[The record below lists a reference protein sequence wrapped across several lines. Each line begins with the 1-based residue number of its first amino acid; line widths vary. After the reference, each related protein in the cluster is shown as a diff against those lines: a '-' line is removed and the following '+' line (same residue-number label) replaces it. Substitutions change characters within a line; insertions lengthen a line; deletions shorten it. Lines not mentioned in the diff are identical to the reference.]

1 MSTGEIPFLDLVTA
15 HRELREELRSVFETA
30 LDSAAFVGGQVVQ
43 EFERDFAE
51 FCESQFC
58 VGMASGT
65 DALRL
70 ALVAA
75 GVQSGDTVVTVP
87 LTFIATTEA
96 ISQAGARP
104 DFVDIDERTYT
115 MDPEKLRAYL
125 ETECTPNPET
135 GRVVSKGTGGPVT
148 AVHPVH
154 LFGQMG
160 EQEPILAPRGPYD
173 PVRL

>member
-43 EFERDFAE
+43 EFERDFAA

-75 GVQSGDTVVTVP
+75 GGRPGDTGGAGP
-87 LTFIATTEA
+87 PTFIATTEA
-96 ISQAGARP
+96 ISPAGARAGFR
-104 DFVDIDERTYT
+104 DLDDRTHT
-115 MDPEKLRAYL
+115 MEPVKA
-125 ETECTPNPET
+125 
-135 GRVVSKGTGGPVT
+135 GG
-148 AVHPVH
+148 H
-154 LFGQMG
+154 
-160 EQEPILAPRGPYD
+160 
-173 PVRL
+173 

>member
-30 LDSAAFVGGQVVQ
+30 LDSAAFVGGRVVQ
-43 EFERDFAE
+43 AFERDFAG

-75 GVQSGDTVVTVP
+75 GVHPCDTVVTVP

-96 ISQAGARP
+96 ISQAGARL

-125 ETECTPNPET
+125 ETECTHDHKV
-135 GRVVSKGTGGPVT
+135 GRVVSKRTVRAVT
-148 AVHPVH
+148 AGIPV
-154 LFGQMG
+154 LLYGQTADMDPTL
-160 EQEPILAPRGPYD
+160 ELATRYD
-173 PVRL
+173 LIG

>member
-15 HRELREELRSVFETA
+15 HLELREELRSVFETA

-104 DFVDIDERTYT
+104 GFVQNHGNGR
-115 MDPEKLRAYL
+115 RA
-125 ETECTPNPET
+125 
-135 GRVVSKGTGGPVT
+135 GR
-148 AVHPVH
+148 
-154 LFGQMG
+154 
-160 EQEPILAPRGPYD
+160 
-173 PVRL
+173 

>member
-75 GVQSGDTVVTVP
+75 GGPSGDAGGTTP
-87 LTFIATTEA
+87 PTFIAPTA
-96 ISQAGARP
+96 GISPAGARAG
-104 DFVDIDERTYT
+104 VLGIHGGALTHGTER
-115 MDPEKLRAYL
+115 
-125 ETECTPNPET
+125 
-135 GRVVSKGTGGPVT
+135 
-148 AVHPVH
+148 
-154 LFGQMG
+154 
-160 EQEPILAPRGPYD
+160 
-173 PVRL
+173 

>member
-30 LDSAAFVGGQVVQ
+30 LDSAAFVGGQEVQ

-70 ALVAA
+70 ALAAA
-75 GVQSGDTVVTVP
+75 GG
-87 LTFIATTEA
+87 
-96 ISQAGARP
+96 QAGATAVTVAP
-104 DFVDIDERTYT
+104 
-115 MDPEKLRAYL
+115 L
-125 ETECTPNPET
+125 
-135 GRVVSKGTGGPVT
+135 VT
-148 AVHPVH
+148 ATTGATSPV
-154 LFGQMG
+154 
-160 EQEPILAPRGPYD
+160 
-173 PVRL
+173 

>member
-30 LDSAAFVGGQVVQ
+30 LDSAAFVGCQVVQ

-51 FCESQFC
+51 FFESQFC

-75 GVQSGDTVVTVP
+75 GVHFGYTVVALP
-87 LTFIATTEA
+87 PTFIATTNA
-96 ISQAGARP
+96 NSNAVAA
-104 DFVDIDERTYT
+104 T
-115 MDPEKLRAYL
+115 AYS
-125 ETECTPNPET
+125 N
-135 GRVVSKGTGGPVT
+135 
-148 AVHPVH
+148 
-154 LFGQMG
+154 
-160 EQEPILAPRGPYD
+160 
-173 PVRL
+173 

>member
-58 VGMASGT
+58 VGMASDT

-75 GVQSGDTVVTVP
+75 GDQSRVPGAAEAPTALVT
-87 LTFIATTEA
+87 
-96 ISQAGARP
+96 
-104 DFVDIDERTYT
+104 
-115 MDPEKLRAYL
+115 
-125 ETECTPNPET
+125 
-135 GRVVSKGTGGPVT
+135 TGG
-148 AVHPVH
+148 
-154 LFGQMG
+154 
-160 EQEPILAPRGPYD
+160 ILPAGR
-173 PVRL
+173 R

>member
-96 ISQAGARP
+96 ISQAGARAG
-104 DFVDIDERTYT
+104 FVGIHERTHT
-115 MDPEKLRAYL
+115 LDPEKLRAHL
-125 ETECTPNPET
+125 ENGITPKPET
-135 GRVVSKGTGGPVT
+135 GPGVSKRSGRPV
-148 AVHPVH
+148 AA
-154 LFGQMG
+154 L
-160 EQEPILAPRGPYD
+160 
-173 PVRL
+173 